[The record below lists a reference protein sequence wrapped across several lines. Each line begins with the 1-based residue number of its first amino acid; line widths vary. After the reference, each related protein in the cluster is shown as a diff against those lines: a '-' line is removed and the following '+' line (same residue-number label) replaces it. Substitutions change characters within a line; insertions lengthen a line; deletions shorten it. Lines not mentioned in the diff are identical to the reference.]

1 MDLRHI
7 NFRLL
12 EVFLQVVE
20 HQSISAAA
28 RNLYLTQ
35 PTVSA
40 QIRRLEAIFQT
51 KLLLQSGRKMLP
63 TPAGVELY
71 QAAGDSIRRLGDCAE
86 KLSAIRQGLSG
97 KLQIA
102 LVNTAQYVVPQL
114 VAAFNKEFPE
124 VQVELRI
131 GNRNTTLQRYFQNKD
146 DIYLFSHPPT
156 DEQAMSVAFMKNPL
170 VLISPPG
177 HWAIE
182 HKALEFHQLLHE
194 RFLIREAGSATR
206 MVFDS
211 WLASHGYQ
219 LSQRTQIES
228 NEAIRLSVAA
238 GSGLAVISKHIVEHG
253 SDLVRTLNVKGF
265 PLPSQWHIV
274 HRRDNRQQSLI
285 ARFRETAI
293 KHQQ

>member
-40 QIRRLEAIFQT
+40 QIRRLEGIFQT
-51 KLLLQSGRKMLP
+51 KLMLQSGRKMLP
-63 TPAGVELY
+63 TQAGLELY
-71 QAAGDSIRRLGDCAE
+71 QASGDSIRRLNDCAE
-86 KLSAIRQGLSG
+86 KLSAIRQGLAG
-97 KLQIA
+97 RLQIA

-114 VAAFNKEFPE
+114 VAAFNQEFPE

-156 DEQAMSVAFMKNPL
+156 DEHAVSVAFMKNPL
-170 VLISPPG
+170 VLIAPPG
-177 HWAIE
+177 HWAVGAQAI
-182 HKALEFHQLLHE
+182 AFHQLLHE

-206 MVFDS
+206 MIFDS
-211 WLASHGYQ
+211 WLASHGLQ
-219 LSQRTQIES
+219 LAQRTQIES

-238 GSGLAVISKHIVEHG
+238 GSGLAVLSQHIVEHG
-253 SDLVRTLNVKGF
+253 SDLVHTLDVEGF
-265 PLPSQWHIV
+265 PLASQWHMV
-274 HRRDNRQQSLI
+274 YRRDNRQQNLI
-285 ARFRETAI
+285 ARFRDTAI
-293 KHQQ
+293 KYNK